1 MPRPIICRFRGLVT
15 EPVVCKYPLATMNAI
30 ASHAQ
35 TAKGEHVIQPSFYK
49 PIIAPMA
56 WPMLSAAASI
66 SRSPRWA

>member
-1 MPRPIICRFRGLVT
+1 MYRRGG
-15 EPVVCKYPLATMNAI
+15 VVGAFAFLGGVLRSILYDNTTLAVARI
-30 ASHAQ
+30 LGDGSRR
-35 TAKGEHVIQPSFYK
+35 SFYT